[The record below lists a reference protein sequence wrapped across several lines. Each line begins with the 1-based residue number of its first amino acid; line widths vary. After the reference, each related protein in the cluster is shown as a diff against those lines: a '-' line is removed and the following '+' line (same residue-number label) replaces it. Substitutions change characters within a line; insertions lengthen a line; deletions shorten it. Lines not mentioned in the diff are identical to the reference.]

1 MSELIVNQALKTV
14 IEHTII
20 KELENKIKKLE
31 NEVKEYKNK
40 TRRFEAYCEYVD
52 INYNGHYHSEYKTCI
67 MCDNICIHHDLCY
80 HDCDRHDEYP
90 EAFRCCNCQKFVCD
104 RCYINIIDTPYTCSL
119 DCLNELRKK

>member
-31 NEVKEYKNK
+31 NEVKKYKNK

-52 INYNGHYHSEYKTCI
+52 TNYNGHYRFEYKTCV
-67 MCDNICIHHDLCY
+67 MCDNICIHHDLCD
-80 HDCDRHDEYP
+80 HNCDRHDEYP
-90 EAFRCCNCQKFVCD
+90 EAFRCRNCQKFVCD
-104 RCYINIIDTPYTCSL
+104 GCYINIIDTPYMCSR
-119 DCLNELRKK
+119 DCLNELHKK